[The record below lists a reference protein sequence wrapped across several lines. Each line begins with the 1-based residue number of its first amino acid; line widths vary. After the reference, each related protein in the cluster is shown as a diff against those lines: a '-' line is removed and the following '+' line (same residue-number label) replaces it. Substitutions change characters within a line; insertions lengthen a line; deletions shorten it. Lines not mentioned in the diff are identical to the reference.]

1 MDDMERRHSVGN
13 YDIVIVGA
21 GAAGLMAACT
31 AAERGR
37 RVLLLEKMD
46 QAGRKLRITGKGRCN
61 LTNTNPLRD
70 TLPHIGSSSSG
81 TTKKPGQTGGVWLRN
96 AYGRFFAPE
105 LMEWFERHGV
115 PLTVERGNRVYP
127 TSGKALDIFLA
138 LIGELENNPLVTIR
152 KNTTVKSIKVENGK
166 WKVESDASASKEFSS
181 FLFPLST
188 RIILATGGLSYPT
201 TGSTGA
207 GYRICQELGHT
218 IVEPVPSLVA
228 LKCEEKIP
236 EELIGF
242 QLKNVQLTLS
252 TLNSQLSTH
261 FGEMTFT
268 NDGLAGPIVLSAS
281 RIATRTL
288 HKGEALTA
296 SLDLKPALT
305 PEQLDRRLLTDIDA
319 NGTRIFNDALRLW
332 LPAELV
338 PLALKQLHIEYYKR
352 LHQITG
358 EERRRLRDWL
368 KGVRFTLTGTRN
380 WDEAIVT
387 QGGVSLAEV
396 NPKTMESRLVSGLYI
411 VGELLDLDADT
422 GGYNLQI
429 AFSTGHAAGEAI

>member
-1 MDDMERRHSVGN
+1 MD
-13 YDIVIVGA
+13 YDVIVVGG

-31 AAERGR
+31 AAERGK

-70 TLPHIGSSSSG
+70 TLPHIGSSTAG

-105 LMEWFERHGV
+105 LMEWFERRGV
-115 PLTVERGNRVYP
+115 ELTVERGNRVYP
-127 TSGKALDIFLA
+127 ASGKALDIFLA
-138 LIGELENNPLVTIR
+138 LINELEGNPNVTIR
-152 KNTTVKSIKVENGK
+152 KNVTVKSVETFEGQATA
-166 WKVESDASASKEFSS
+166 VILERGERIAC
-181 FLFPLST
+181 
-188 RIILATGGLSYPT
+188 RHIILATGGLSYPT

-207 GYRICQELGHT
+207 GYRICRELGHT

-228 LKCEEKIP
+228 LKCQEKIP
-236 EELIGF
+236 EELVGF
-242 QLKNVQLTLS
+242 QLKNVQLTVCGKAF
-252 TLNSQLSTH
+252 
-261 FGEMTFT
+261 FGEMTFA

-281 RIATRTL
+281 RMASRALHSGETL
-288 HKGEALTA
+288 TT

-305 PEQLDRRLLTDIDA
+305 PEQLDRRLLSDIDT

-332 LPAELV
+332 LPAELI
-338 PLALKQLHIEYYKR
+338 PLALPQLHIEYYKR

-368 KGVRFTLTGTRN
+368 KGVRFTITGTHDWN
-380 WDEAIVT
+380 EAVVT

-429 AFSTGHAAGEAI
+429 AFSTGHAAAEAV

>member
-1 MDDMERRHSVGN
+1 MEYDVVVVG
-13 YDIVIVGA
+13 G

-31 AAERGR
+31 AAQRGR
-37 RVLLLEKMD
+37 HVLLLEKMD

-70 TLPHIGSSSSG
+70 TLPHIGSSSAG
-81 TTKKPGQTGGVWLRN
+81 TTKKPGQTGGIWLRN

-105 LMEWFERHGV
+105 LMEWFEQRGV
-115 PLTVERGNRVYP
+115 PLTVERGSRVYP
-127 TSGKALDIFLA
+127 ASGKALDIFLA
-138 LIGELENNPLVTIR
+138 LIGELESNPNVTIR

-218 IVEPVPSLVA
+218 IVQPVPSLVA
-228 LKCEEKIP
+228 LKCQEKIP

-242 QLKNVQLTLS
+242 QLRNIQLS
-252 TLNSQLSTH
+252 ILNSQSPI
-261 FGEMTFT
+261 FNSPIGEMTFV

-281 RIATRTL
+281 RMATRTL
-288 HKGEALTA
+288 HSGETLTA

-305 PEQLDRRLLTDIDA
+305 PEQLDRRL
-319 NGTRIFNDALRLW
+319 R
-332 LPAELV
+332 
-338 PLALKQLHIEYYKR
+338 Y
-352 LHQITG
+352 
-358 EERRRLRDWL
+358 
-368 KGVRFTLTGTRN
+368 
-380 WDEAIVT
+380 
-387 QGGVSLAEV
+387 
-396 NPKTMESRLVSGLYI
+396 
-411 VGELLDLDADT
+411 
-422 GGYNLQI
+422 
-429 AFSTGHAAGEAI
+429 